1 MLQGVE
7 NSFNN
12 NISHMKPV
20 SMLVVMFM
28 LKEPG
33 RDLDTDV
40 NAEKKV
46 EEREEGRT
54 KNRHSK

>member
-40 NAEKKV
+40 NAEKK
-46 EEREEGRT
+46 E
-54 KNRHSK
+54 